1 MITQQIVTII
11 CEIAH
16 VRIYCILLTF
26 YKTF

>member
-16 VRIYCILLTF
+16 VRIYCMNITDII
-26 YKTF
+26 